1 MLGDQPEVNA
11 ILVLHRVVDLVDA
24 RAQRGDLLRAVVPRV
39 RGREPRDLSAVRL
52 LGQLDRQE
60 GWVDTAFQ
68 SDFRRLDLGCIE
80 ADVCKLVNT
89 HVVAFF
95 KIYNICRRLHRSKL
109 FFAKWHPLFF
119 ADVHFK
125 NVVVCDFSLNV
136 DDIYRC
142 FTIFERGFKELS
154 KLPLQMVKKC
164 SKKC

>member
-89 HVVAFF
+89 HIVAFF

-109 FFAKWHPLFF
+109 FLLNGILSFLRMFILKMLLFATFRSTLMTVI
-119 ADVHFK
+119 DVLRFLKEVSK
-125 NVVVCDFSLNV
+125 N
-136 DDIYRC
+136 
-142 FTIFERGFKELS
+142 
-154 KLPLQMVKKC
+154 
-164 SKKC
+164 